1 MEQVETGHQDGRA
14 IEGFSD
20 TGVLAMGAAGV
31 GGVNK
36 RVVADHVTAHI
47 VCPFEHLGA
56 NVDEEGIRRP
66 PSKDHDLVDG
76 VVVEK

>member
-1 MEQVETGHQDGRA
+1 VEQVETGHQDGRA

-20 TGVLAMGAAGV
+20 TGVLAMGAASV
-31 GGVNK
+31 GGINK

-47 VCPFEHLGA
+47 VCPFKDLWTDVHKEC
-56 NVDEEGIRRP
+56 IRRP

-76 VVVEK
+76 MVIEE